1 MQHEGLPTAD
11 DFHMSSAEFREWGHQ
26 LIDWIADYRDGI
38 EQYPVLS
45 TVEPGSV
52 RAQLPASPPEHGE
65 GFDSLVADLE
75 RVVMPG
81 ITHWQAPGF
90 HAYFPANSS
99 GPAILGDLLSSGLGV
114 QGMLWATSPACTE
127 VETHMLDWMIDLCGL
142 PQRFHSSSAGGG
154 VIQDSASSAALSSLL
169 AARTRAGGNE
179 VIDRLVVYTSSQA
192 HSSIAKDS
200 RVAGIRDEHVRSIDV
215 DENLALRVDLL
226 AEAIEADVAAGL
238 IPFFVAATA
247 GTTSTGAF
255 DPVPAI
261 ADLCARFP
269 LASGQPIWLHLDAAY
284 AGSAA
289 VCPELRFVQRGV
301 DRVDSYCFNP
311 HKWLLTTFDCS
322 LLFVADRAAL
332 IEAMSILPEYLRNAA
347 TESGAVI
354 DYRDWH
360 VPLGRR
366 FRALKLWMVIR
377 WYGAEGL
384 RTYIREHVEWAREFA
399 ARIEADDRF
408 ELMAPAPLSLVC
420 FRLAGDD
427 LDATNTRNEQ
437 FIAALNATG
446 RHYLSHTVVN
456 DRYTVRLAI
465 GSISTRPHHVDALW
479 SDIDRLT
486 TEASATS

>member
-1 MQHEGLPTAD
+1 MHHEGLPTAD
-11 DFHMSSAEFREWGHQ
+11 DFHMTSDEFRQWGHQ
-26 LIDWIADYRDGI
+26 LIDWIADYRDGV

-45 TVEPGSV
+45 TVEPGAV
-52 RAQLPASPPEHGE
+52 RAELPASPPEHGE
-65 GFDSLVADLE
+65 GFDTLVADLE

-142 PQRFHSSSAGGG
+142 PKRFHSSSDGGG
-154 VIQDSASSAALSSLL
+154 VIQDSASSAALASLL

-179 VIDRLVVYTSSQA
+179 VVDRLVVYTSTQA

-200 RVAGIRDEHVRSIDV
+200 RIAGIRDEHVRAIEV
-215 DENLALRVDLL
+215 DDQMAMRSDLL
-226 AEAIEADVAAGL
+226 AEAIAADVAAGL
-238 IPFFVAATA
+238 LPFFVAATA

-261 ADLCARFP
+261 ADICAQHQV
-269 LASGQPIWLHLDAAY
+269 ASGHSIWLHLDAAY

-322 LLFVADRAAL
+322 LLFIADRAAL
-332 IEAMSILPEYLRNAA
+332 IEALSILPEYLRNAA

-366 FRALKLWMVIR
+366 FRALKLWLVIR

-384 RTYIREHVEWAREFA
+384 RTFIREHVEWGRDFA
-399 ARIEADDRF
+399 ARIEADERF

-420 FRLAGDD
+420 FRLTGDP
-427 LDATNTRNEQ
+427 ATANDRSERLL
-437 FIAALNATG
+437 ADLNATG

-456 DRYTVRLAI
+456 GAYTLRLAI
-465 GSISTRPHHVDALW
+465 GSIATRPEHLEALW
-479 SDIDRLT
+479 ADIDRLAS
-486 TEASATS
+486 EAAAPS